1 MAVSMTFESLSELLL
16 MTKTH
21 YESWLTAWYLSQTHT
36 AQPQNQKPAIAPTPP
51 KQEAPTFQPNQGT
64 PEYSGMRMF

>member
-1 MAVSMTFESLSELLL
+1 MTFESLSELLL

-21 YESWLTAWYLSQTHT
+21 YESWLTAWYLSQTHSEKKQ
-36 AQPQNQKPAIAPTPP
+36 APDQVPAAAPAYQSQQPA
-51 KQEAPTFQPNQGT
+51 